1 MMLELARWF
10 ADVERATGTTD
21 VTEQA
26 TKAAND
32 VFALHPEEILRF
44 LEESWAYGSHS
55 LPGFQL
61 PPALLYGQV
70 PGLESGLH
78 KRLSAVNGT
87 IYGTLPIWS
96 SPPPVDSGTGARWD
110 HLIYA
115 YLIENTRLLPIFFRV
130 VTEFLHGERLEVPSP
145 TTQQWLRTTEA
156 LFMRDLPS
164 RSIGAI
170 TSSVRPDLEATRRN
184 AYYRL
189 FGVDLNH
196 GANNGAPYSYVRAQ
210 AANTGLIRTFE
221 DFLREVWTASE
232 NYRNT
237 SGVNSKDDAAIA
249 THARDMQD
257 MLTTRRRFGNL
268 AREEFVIVSMLSW
281 FDLTLES
288 NNSVVVDLKAT
299 AASPEERLRKIG
311 ERVGVAPHAQ
321 SESFFRLAPRM
332 SPLFRQIEEGTYN
345 SISAVSALYADPSSG
360 PPNPLRRDMLDVIN
374 QWSIAT
380 GRDMKAKR
388 TTPTP
393 RTAPAN
399 GRALLAVG
407 NGAAAR

>member
-1 MMLELARWF
+1 MMLELASWF
-10 ADVERATGTTD
+10 ADLERASGTTD
-21 VTEQA
+21 VIEQA

-44 LEESWAYGSHS
+44 LEESWAYGSQS
-55 LPGFQL
+55 LPGFRL
-61 PPALLYGQV
+61 PPALLYGQA
-70 PGLESGLH
+70 PGFESGLH
-78 KRLSAVNGT
+78 KRLNAVNGT
-87 IYGTLPIWS
+87 IYGTLPTWGS
-96 SPPPVDSGTGARWD
+96 APPDDSGTGARWD

-237 SGVNSKDDAAIA
+237 SGINSKDDAAIA

-311 ERVGVAPHAQ
+311 ERVGLAPHAQ

-332 SPLFRQIEEGTYN
+332 SPLFRHIEEGVYN
-345 SISAVSALYADPSSG
+345 SISAVSALYANPTSG
-360 PPNPLRRDMLDVIN
+360 PPNQLRRDMLDIIN

-393 RTAPAN
+393 RTAPVN

-407 NGAAAR
+407 NGSAAR

>member
-1 MMLELARWF
+1 MMLELASWF
-10 ADVERATGTTD
+10 ADLERASGTTD
-21 VTEQA
+21 VIEQA

-44 LEESWAYGSHS
+44 LEESWAYGSQS

-61 PPALLYGQV
+61 PPALLYGQA
-70 PGLESGLH
+70 PGFESGLH

-87 IYGTLPIWS
+87 IYGTLPTWAS
-96 SPPPVDSGTGARWD
+96 APPPDSGTGARWD

-145 TTQQWLRTTEA
+145 ATQQWLRTTEA

-237 SGVNSKDDAAIA
+237 SGINSKDDAAIA

-311 ERVGVAPHAQ
+311 ERVGLAPHAQ

-332 SPLFRQIEEGTYN
+332 SPLFRHIEEGVYN
-345 SISAVSALYADPSSG
+345 SISAVSALYADPTSG
-360 PPNPLRRDMLDVIN
+360 PPNQLRRDMLDIIN

-393 RTAPAN
+393 RTAPVN

-407 NGAAAR
+407 NGSAAR